1 MTGETWLYLY
11 EDRSEK
17 RLYVGI
23 ADRLDRVWGPH
34 NADAETVRDAPGS
47 QILQTVEPF
56 SSRDDALKAEA
67 VAIHVAMLSGVA
79 VYHAEGGVSVS
90 DGQVRVANRA
100 GVGSTSVLGP
110 AVKRKKGTVSF
121 DSLSG
126 TAIVTISAGH
136 MDDRRGPYGGAGG
149 AVFSQRA
156 QKWWKI
162 APAKQHKVERLIAI
176 LAGSHGVI
184 LGDWDVDVR
193 SGYGPNGDVFPLVDA
208 ADDDPRK
215 IKGMRLVG
223 VSGQS
228 GRIYSDD
235 LRG

>member
-149 AVFSQRA
+149 AARA
-156 QKWWKI
+156 EV
-162 APAKQHKVERLIAI
+162 VEDRTCQ
-176 LAGSHGVI
+176 
-184 LGDWDVDVR
+184 
-193 SGYGPNGDVFPLVDA
+193 A
-208 ADDDPRK
+208 AQGRTPHRDPRW
-215 IKGMRLVG
+215 IARCHFG
-223 VSGQS
+223 
-228 GRIYSDD
+228 
-235 LRG
+235 

>member
-100 GVGSTSVLGP
+100 GVGSIGTW
-110 AVKRKKGTVSF
+110 ARCQAKGLSASTVCP
-121 DSLSG
+121 DGDRHDLS
-126 TAIVTISAGH
+126 
-136 MDDRRGPYGGAGG
+136 RP
-149 AVFSQRA
+149 
-156 QKWWKI
+156 
-162 APAKQHKVERLIAI
+162 
-176 LAGSHGVI
+176 HG
-184 LGDWDVDVR
+184 
-193 SGYGPNGDVFPLVDA
+193 
-208 ADDDPRK
+208 
-215 IKGMRLVG
+215 
-223 VSGQS
+223 
-228 GRIYSDD
+228 
-235 LRG
+235 